1 MTWVAANAEKPGE
14 ERIIDEKAKAW
25 PMASMGDDGGH
36 VGSGEAASAHGA
48 LWMVVSMSAC
58 KGLCVPCFLFGN
70 DISPLLKDL
79 GAASLG
85 ADKVTVVSFPDW
97 LARGAFSLRNGRAWW

>member
-48 LWMVVSMSAC
+48 LWMVASVSTC
-58 KGLCVPCFLFGN
+58 EEPCVPCFLFG
-70 DISPLLKDL
+70 DSISPLNKDL
-79 GAASLG
+79 GATLLG
-85 ADKVTVVSFPDW
+85 SDNVTVVSFPGW
-97 LARGAFSLRNGRAWW
+97 LARGAFSLRNGRAWG

>member
-1 MTWVAANAEKPGE
+1 MESK
-14 ERIIDEKAKAW
+14 
-25 PMASMGDDGGH
+25 GDDGGH

-58 KGLCVPCFLFGN
+58 KGLSVPCFLFGN
-70 DISPLLKDL
+70 DISPLNKDL
-79 GAASLG
+79 RATSLAA
-85 ADKVTVVSFPDW
+85 DDVTVVSLPSW